1 MLFIYTTRNRI
12 PINSEC
18 HEVRHDNTPYA
29 LFLQWLL
36 LFGILSFIG
45 WLSWDQ
51 CLLQSALL
59 SDPSHITLVI
69 LLLFVLATCHCAVRT
84 LFLSHEQS
92 ALDTIIQFTTANPPG
107 PGSNRWWI
115 ENQLPVKDS
124 LSGQFITGIAAMRG
138 SFQTHQPN
146 RDTNLLAQV
155 MAERMRG
162 QHEVGWFICGLL
174 VKLGLLGTVIGF
186 VMMLAPVAE
195 LESFD
200 LSDIQGLLQRMT
212 TGMGVALNTTLM
224 GLSCS
229 MLLGMQYL
237 MLDRAADRLVAEA
250 VEFSETRLLELAY
263 REC

>member
-1 MLFIYTTRNRI
+1 MRYAK
-12 PINSEC
+12 
-18 HEVRHDNTPYA
+18 TPYA

-36 LFGILSFIG
+36 LLGLLLFI
-45 WLSWDQ
+45 SWVFWDRG
-51 CLLQSALL
+51 LLQTALL
-59 SDPSHITLVI
+59 SDPSRITLVI
-69 LLLFVLATCHCAVRT
+69 LSLFIISTCHCAART
-84 LFLSHEQS
+84 LYLSHEQS
-92 ALDTIIQFTTANPPG
+92 ALDRIVLFTTANPPDLG
-107 PGSNRWWI
+107 RNRWWI
-115 ENQLPVKDS
+115 ENQLPARDS
-124 LSGQFITGIAAMRG
+124 LSGQFITGIASLR
-138 SFQTHQPN
+138 STLQPHQGYP
-146 RDTNLLAQV
+146 DSQLLAQV
-155 MAERMRG
+155 MAERSRG

-186 VMMLAPVAE
+186 VLMLAPVAE

-250 VEFSETRLLELAY
+250 VEFTETGLFKVTDKEL
-263 REC
+263 

>member
-1 MLFIYTTRNRI
+1 M
-12 PINSEC
+12 
-18 HEVRHDNTPYA
+18 RHAKTPYT
-29 LFLQWLL
+29 LVLQWLL
-36 LFGILSFIG
+36 LFGILSFIS
-45 WLSWDQ
+45 WLFWDQ
-51 CLLQSALL
+51 GLLQSALL
-59 SDPSHITLVI
+59 SDPSHITLII
-69 LLLFVLATCHCAVRT
+69 LLLFVLATTHCATRA
-84 LFLSHEQS
+84 LFLSHENS
-92 ALDTIIQFTTANPPG
+92 ALDQIIQFTTANPPG

-115 ENQLPVKDS
+115 ENKLPVKDS
-124 LSGQFITGIAAMRG
+124 LSGQFIAGIAAMHG
-138 SFQTHQPN
+138 SLQVHRPN
-146 RDTNLLAQV
+146 QDSHLLAQV

-195 LESFD
+195 LKSFD

-250 VEFSETRLLELAY
+250 VEFSETRLLKVADKEQ
-263 REC
+263 